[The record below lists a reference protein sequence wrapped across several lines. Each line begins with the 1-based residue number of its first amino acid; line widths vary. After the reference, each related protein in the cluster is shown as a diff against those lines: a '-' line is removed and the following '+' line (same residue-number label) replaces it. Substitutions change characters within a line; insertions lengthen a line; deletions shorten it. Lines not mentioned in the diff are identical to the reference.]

1 MLDDND
7 NDTYAHRL
15 RAALAQHDIKA
26 CRLALGVSR
35 QSVHAWLSGA
45 SVPGPRCAAM
55 LDALYRVGI
64 PEARPVGRPAW
75 RSRSLLPRRRQA
87 DALGVSAQGAA
98 SD

>member
-1 MLDDND
+1 MLDHT
-7 NDTYAHRL
+7 DTYATRL
-15 RAALAQHDIKA
+15 RAALAQHGLEV
-26 CRLALGVSR
+26 CRLAKALGVSR